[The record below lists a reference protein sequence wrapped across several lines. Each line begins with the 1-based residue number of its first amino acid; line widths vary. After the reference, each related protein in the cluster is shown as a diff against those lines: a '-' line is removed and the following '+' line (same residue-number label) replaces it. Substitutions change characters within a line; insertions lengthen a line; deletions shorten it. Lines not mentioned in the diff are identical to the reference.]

1 MKKYLNSKDLTDLL
15 FVFHM
20 VEINT
25 SIVNR
30 WVEYGNMTRDE
41 AKWIKT
47 AITYNMK
54 AMKSILDR
62 LPQKEK
68 DKFVKRTIK
77 AQNEPIRIVDKW
89 MHDRVFGTY
98 ETEFEIVKI
107 ERPEFEKLGMLCSK
121 KYCED
126 CGNNFSD
133 CSLYDIF
140 ENNMMSRVEKL
151 HNCPYA
157 FHSEK
162 KLEELKAMKAEIEEK
177 RNNKKISKRK
187 QKKIKNRFDEE

>member
-1 MKKYLNSKDLTDLL
+1 
-15 FVFHM
+15 M

-41 AKWIKT
+41 AKWIRT

-68 DKFVKRTIK
+68 DKFMKRTVRS
-77 AQNEPIRIVDKW
+77 QNEPIRILDKW

-98 ETEFEIVKI
+98 DTEFEIVKI
-107 ERPEFEKLGMLCSK
+107 ERPELEKLGMLCSK

-126 CGNNFSD
+126 CGNNFSN
-133 CSLYDIF
+133 CSLYDIS
-140 ENNMMSRVEKL
+140 ENNTTERVEKL
-151 HNCPYA
+151 HNCTYA
-157 FHSEK
+157 VHSK
-162 KLEELKAMKAEIEEK
+162 
-177 RNNKKISKRK
+177 KRK
-187 QKKIKNRFDEE
+187 KE